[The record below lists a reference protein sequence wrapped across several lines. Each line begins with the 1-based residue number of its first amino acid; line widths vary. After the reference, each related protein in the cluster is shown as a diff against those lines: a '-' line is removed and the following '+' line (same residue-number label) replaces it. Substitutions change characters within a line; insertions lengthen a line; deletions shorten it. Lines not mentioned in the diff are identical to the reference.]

1 MDVTNKYGHATM
13 IYNNRSKRSGM
24 ILHKFDYT
32 GPDSNWENTTMYYI
46 LMSGGRYKYV
56 LENNLNRLYTEVKPD

>member
-1 MDVTNKYGHATM
+1 MDIKNKYGHGTM

-24 ILHKFDYT
+24 LLNKWDYI
-32 GPDSNWENTTMYYI
+32 GPENNWQPTTMYHL

-56 LENNLNRLYTEVKPD
+56 IEENLNRLYTEVKPD